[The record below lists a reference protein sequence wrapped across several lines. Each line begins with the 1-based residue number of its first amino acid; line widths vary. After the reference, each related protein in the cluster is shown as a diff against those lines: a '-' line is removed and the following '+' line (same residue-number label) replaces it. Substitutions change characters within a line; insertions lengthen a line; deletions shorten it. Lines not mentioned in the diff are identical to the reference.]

1 MTSPSAIK
9 GLPPMDVPLH
19 EQGDRPCSMC
29 VRSFYNAG
37 EENGRVERCDHTP
50 LHRRC
55 TFERGD
61 ESFCGPAGRFWK
73 ARNQ

>member
-1 MTSPSAIK
+1 MTSSSTIK
-9 GLPPMDVPLH
+9 GLPPMDAPRH

-29 VRSFYNAG
+29 VRCFYNAK
-37 EENGRVERCDHTP
+37 EDGRVQRCDMTP
-50 LHRRC
+50 LQRRC

-61 ESFCGPAGRFWK
+61 EAYCGPAGRFWK